1 MWSGN
6 TVIDKID
13 IDHDPVASE
22 YGYVNKQWFEY
33 GTPATNRY
41 SNTTRTQPMQSKGV
55 YSGITD
61 EFDTTDWN
69 TIEEI
74 DITDYDF
81 TETQETKKLMDMTED
96 EFNENQTKLWS

>member
-41 SNTTRTQPMQSKGV
+41 SNTTRTQPIQSKV
-55 YSGITD
+55 NIIKLIIFLNILSPIL
-61 EFDTTDWN
+61 FV
-69 TIEEI
+69 
-74 DITDYDF
+74 
-81 TETQETKKLMDMTED
+81 TEWKPND
-96 EFNENQTKLWS
+96 